1 MAMLNFDMDLQKQ
14 DNFSKAFTAR
24 QGDAG
29 EQFSVTLFDNQVPYV
44 PASGDV
50 VSLRVVTPSGKFASV
65 VGTMSDNK
73 ATFTLNSQI
82 TSEAGYYQRA
92 YVAVSNGTKL
102 RTTQDLIF
110 FSLGTSD
117 INKGQADYY
126 VAELDKLLQQLNEEF
141 DEWLAER
148 EQDYSNLLARIVALT
163 NRVTGLEQR
172 IDEQTEIFNNADVYN
187 KAEIED
193 KLEPFALRTDI
204 AELSAQLAQTA
215 SKTQWVNPIAFG
227 AKGDGVTD
235 DTVALQN
242 ACDYAYQHNLAF
254 IVPSREYNF
263 LISQPI
269 YLDRYT
275 IYDFNWSTITKTT
288 NNVGSGAT
296 STKGNITSKSTKV
309 DAFFIGRE
317 PADFALTFMELKRV
331 NFKRTAPNR
340 VKYGLYVDLVQQ
352 CKISDLF
359 SYQDTEGKKGATDYL
374 CYGSM
379 WCMMDEFR
387 NISQYWGIKTLV
399 LTGAT
404 IPGSTS
410 LNIENIVGGDQEGCL
425 DLKGAPYCTI
435 TNPMID
441 RCNGVA
447 FQFSSCP
454 EVTITSPSV
463 ENLRRTGRYLV
474 LSASGI
480 VITTPRLI
488 YLQGASSER
497 ALITVDNNSR
507 LTVLGGNFPAYENQV
522 SSAFDLNFIITNSVV
537 HLVHTILPTNGNDY
551 IGLAQGASITYV
563 NRDGTTYRDAD
574 GRGSKANG
582 LRTLYRPEPP
592 TAGTY
597 KKGEKILNTYT
608 TNQEVEYWVCVE
620 AGSPGIWEARKAHK
634 LEVTRSAVWTGDGVT
649 KTFSATHG
657 LGYIPTYFTVTPENS
672 TSGVAEISHVT
683 VTATQI
689 NVSFKT
695 AIPSAEVAIVKWLVR

>member
-1 MAMLNFDMDLQKQ
+1 MATITHKLMLSATEANLVGEVKVRQADDETQVFEVTVLENGTIKNFAGLKPFFCLMAREITGQGVSEEPVTEYDGSKGTLKYTVSANAMQMVGR
-14 DNFSKAFTAR
+14 NEAYFSFR
-24 QGDAG
+24 EELSNGEWI
-29 EQFSVTLFDNQVPYV
+29 EQFSTRSFYYTVERSIYTQPFKDSNYWWTFKELYRQFLEYQV
-44 PASGDV
+44 
-50 VSLRVVTPSGKFASV
+50 SGKKSW
-65 VGTMSDNK
+65 
-73 ATFTLNSQI
+73 
-82 TSEAGYYQRA
+82 
-92 YVAVSNGTKL
+92 
-102 RTTQDLIF
+102 
-110 FSLGTSD
+110 
-117 INKGQADYY
+117 
-126 VAELDKLLQQLNEEF
+126 EEF
-141 DEWLAER
+141 V
-148 EQDYSNLLARIVALT
+148 EQNKEIIENIDPGGKVLTELIAARNGKPNLKT
-163 NRVTGLEQR
+163 R
-172 IDEQTEIFNNADVYN
+172 IDD
-187 KAEIED
+187 
-193 KLEPFALRTDI
+193 LENETN
-204 AELSAQLAQTA
+204 AQLAQTA

-275 IYDFNWSTITKTT
+275 SYDFNWSTITKTT

-317 PADFALTFMELKRV
+317 PANFALTFMELKRV

-410 LNIENIVGGDQEGCL
+410 LNIENIVGADQEGCL
-425 DLKGAPYCTI
+425 DLTGSPYCTI

-463 ENLRRTGRYLV
+463 EILRGTGRYLV
-474 LSASGI
+474 LSASGV

-582 LRTLYRPEPP
+582 LRTLYRPAPP